1 MLLKPSDHPRKEVNE
16 AMGRIVAVALV
27 AIMALMGVA
36 VVGTPAEAISCVG
49 AGDVTALGPAGCT
62 QGGLTFS
69 DFSVAAAGFTGVTIF
84 LSPLSA
90 TVGQDVNLNFQVA
103 HDPSPVSLADILFSY
118 TVTGGGGATLN
129 GIDLFNPGQ
138 NVTIREVACGDPF
151 VNGVCGGSVLANLV
165 VGPNSNLAESFD
177 PDSQIFIRKDIQFG
191 NNSFISE
198 FTQSH
203 DLTPVPEPATLVLLG
218 STLAGLGVFSRRK
231 LRNKQAEAV

>member
-62 QGGLTFS
+62 QGGLTFN

>member
-1 MLLKPSDHPRKEVNE
+1 MLSKLSSHPSKEVNE

-27 AIMALMGVA
+27 AIIALTGVA

-103 HDPSPVSLADILFSY
+103 HDPSPVSLADILLFY

-138 NVTIREVACGDPF
+138 NVTIREVACADPF
-151 VNGVCGGSVLANLV
+151 VNGVCGGTPLASLV
-165 VGPNSNLAESFD
+165 VGPNSNLAASFD

-191 NNSFISE
+191 IDSFISE

-231 LRNKQAEAV
+231 LRNKQAQDV